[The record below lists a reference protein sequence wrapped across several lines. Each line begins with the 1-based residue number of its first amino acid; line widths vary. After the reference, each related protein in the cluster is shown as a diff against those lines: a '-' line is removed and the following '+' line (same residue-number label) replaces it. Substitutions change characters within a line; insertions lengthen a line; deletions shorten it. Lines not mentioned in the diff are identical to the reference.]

1 MAEFS
6 LPILTKINPQ
16 IPAELSAHFAW
27 SRERDVYL
35 QRSFLQRNLRVFI
48 DLHRKARDR
57 TPTPVGFVNTT
68 PRETAQQRP
77 EVETRS
83 LDGPVVEETPP
94 RPASD
99 LCGKPMLEAVSRDTI
114 MVKIMKSEYQPSTR
128 RSLRHLTR
136 EFDDDEAELT
146 FAPISIRKKINFKD
160 NRPNENDRPAKRSRT
175 DPEVQSTKCHCTL
188 TIWDNRDGI
197 EESAA
202 ALAEKHIACTVFWAQ
217 YESKGHVV
225 DIQPDK
231 PFTLRAGDL
240 KIPIRNDIGESELRM
255 SDKYFMEIK
264 IWPTRDIKL
273 WPPIPLLGKSD
284 GDVNRL
290 NRAAHG
296 LLAGSLVAKYNS
308 LPDLPDANTP
318 MSIFYIDES
327 GRMLRTKY
335 GLEVSGCWS
344 KSSTAFPS
352 SPGLLNN
359 QLSWTF
365 DDEGRS
371 FGREKRARAVSFKES
386 PPKRV
391 QVEKAVPIKQTTPK
405 ISYFWEPPSEAASW
419 EAHDAMQMTELTGLG
434 CPACPTFEGQNILE
448 LRFHFVNTH
457 YRFNF
462 IVSDEKYDATS
473 GDLISALFRV
483 SDSRRRLGD
492 ETEIKY
498 EAKSTPFDLSAYL
511 NGDSSW
517 TGQKDGRPPQ
527 RPQRSRLG
535 NIVRFD
541 SSASASINDS
551 LLVPDPLIALRKQNR
566 GYLQPDQVPDFRQ
579 PARQKFKP
587 IQLIRHTDNNTTMY
601 DSITHRRIAPS
612 EGEMSETDDERDDV
626 WYLQRH
632 LEDLDMD
639 AEQVNRPDAKRE
651 LFRRWDSHRFKEKL
665 DHIAFLSESLFR
677 FVKQE
682 REWLRAGGLELKQAF
697 GTFTA
702 NLLHDRLIDEQ
713 VERQVRRMIWDSHR
727 DDSSLQKAEAGSGKT
742 SSDLPM
748 HAPESAAKTDLL
760 ATTTDT
766 AETLQQWR
774 ACLNSLPRGTC
785 GICSQQIDQA
795 ADTSVVCTARKCGTA
810 LVRYHWACVKLD
822 PPPKAKPVKA
832 WKCMACRVEAMRKTG
847 KLSND
852 NRKGKLSNNNGK
864 GKGKAKEPAFEID
877 HGEMAF
883 VLMLL
888 KDIDSEGYEQ
898 NRADIEGRLALAS
911 KEGGPEEFQR
921 VSKQIARVMK
931 EMNPQGYEA
940 AREEARQWERLME
953 IENRIYKGSPER
965 AKDLAHYKKCREQ
978 FDLWDCNLLA
988 TGGANK
994 PPNDLVA

>member
-6 LPILTKINPQ
+6 LPILTKSNPQ
-16 IPAELSAHFAW
+16 IPADLAAHFAW
-27 SRERDVYL
+27 SRERDVYV
-35 QRSFLQRNLRVFI
+35 QRSFLQRNLRAFL
-48 DLHRKARDR
+48 DCNREAPDR
-57 TPTPVGFVNTT
+57 TPAGFVKATQRGTT
-68 PRETAQQRP
+68 QQHP

-94 RPASD
+94 RPGSD
-99 LCGKPMLEAVSRDTI
+99 LFGKPMLETVSRNTL
-114 MVKIMKSEYQPSTR
+114 MVKTMRPDYQSSTR

-136 EFDDDEAELT
+136 DFDDDEAELT

-160 NRPNENDRPAKRSRT
+160 NRPNELDRPAKRSRT
-175 DPEVQSTKCHCTL
+175 DPEVHSTKCHCTL

-197 EESAA
+197 EEAAA
-202 ALAEKHIACTVFWAQ
+202 ALAEKHIACTVFWAA
-217 YESKGHVV
+217 YEGTGHVV

-231 PFTLRAGDL
+231 PFTLSAGDL
-240 KIPIRNDIGESELRM
+240 KVPVRNDIGESELSM

-264 IWPTRDIKL
+264 IGPTRNIKL

-284 GDVNRL
+284 GDANRP

-296 LLAGSLVAKYNS
+296 MLAGSLVAKYNN
-308 LPDLPDANTP
+308 LPDLPDGNTP
-318 MSIFYIDES
+318 LSIFYIDES

-335 GLEVSGCWS
+335 GLEVSGHWS

-352 SPGLLNN
+352 SPGPLNN
-359 QLSWTF
+359 QLSWSF
-365 DDEGRS
+365 DDNGRS

-391 QVEKAVPIKQTTPK
+391 HVEKAMPTKHIVPK

-419 EAHDAMQMTELTGLG
+419 EAHDAMQVTELTGLG
-434 CPACPTFEGQNILE
+434 CPACPTFEGENILE

-462 IVSDEKYDATS
+462 LVSDELYDATS
-473 GDLISALFRV
+473 GDLISAIFRV

-498 EAKSTPFDLSAYL
+498 EAKSTPFDLAAYL

-517 TGQKDGRPPQ
+517 TGQKDASRPQ

-535 NIVRFD
+535 NMVRFD
-541 SSASASINDS
+541 SAASASISDS
-551 LLVPDPLIALRKQNR
+551 LLVPDPLMTLRKQNK
-566 GYLQPDQVPDFRQ
+566 GHLQPDQVPDFRQ

-626 WYLQRH
+626 WYIQRH
-632 LEDLDMD
+632 LEDLDVD
-639 AEQVNRPDAKRE
+639 AEQACRPDAKRE
-651 LFRRWDSHRFKEKL
+651 LFRRWDHHRFTEKL

-677 FVKQE
+677 FVKKE
-682 REWLRAGGLELKQAF
+682 REWLRTGGLELKQAF
-697 GTFTA
+697 GLFTA

-713 VERQVRRMIWDSHR
+713 VERQVRRMIWYFKEHKGSAPKPKNECGERTSNSPIPIDK
-727 DDSSLQKAEAGSGKT
+727 KAN
-742 SSDLPM
+742 
-748 HAPESAAKTDLL
+748 LL

-774 ACLNSLPRGTC
+774 AHLKSAPPRTC
-785 GICSQQIDQA
+785 GMCSQQLDQA
-795 ADTSVVCTARKCGTA
+795 ADTSVACTARKCSTA
-810 LVRYHWACVKLD
+810 LVRYHWACVKLN
-822 PPPKAKPVKA
+822 PPPNAKPLKA
-832 WKCMACRVEAMRKTG
+832 WKCIACRVEAMR
-847 KLSND
+847 
-852 NRKGKLSNNNGK
+852 RKGMPSNGNENGEPNKCDEK
-864 GKGKAKEPAFEID
+864 GKGKAKEPAFEADDGQIN
-877 HGEMAF
+877 F
-883 VLMLL
+883 LMLTF
-888 KDIDSEGYEQ
+888 KTIDTEHYRQIKAEID
-898 NRADIEGRLALAS
+898 RRLTLAS
-911 KEGGPEEFQR
+911 QKGGPEELQR

-931 EMNPQGYEA
+931 EMNPEGYERARQLARQTEFPRMTVESARIVA
-940 AREEARQWERLME
+940 ARRRL
-953 IENRIYKGSPER
+953 
-965 AKDLAHYKKCREQ
+965 REQ
-978 FDLWDCNLLA
+978 FDLWD
-988 TGGANK
+988 
-994 PPNDLVA
+994 

>member
-27 SRERDVYL
+27 SRERDLYL
-35 QRSFLQRNLRVFI
+35 QRSFLQRNLRAFL
-48 DLHRKARDR
+48 DLNREVRDR
-57 TPTPVGFVNTT
+57 TPTGFVNPTQ
-68 PRETAQQRP
+68 RETAQQHP
-77 EVETRS
+77 DAEARS
-83 LDGPVVEETPP
+83 QDGPVVEETPP
-94 RPASD
+94 RSGSD
-99 LCGKPMLEAVSRDTI
+99 LFGKPILEAVSGNTI
-114 MVKIMKSEYQPSTR
+114 MVKTMKSEYQPSTR

-146 FAPISIRKKINFKD
+146 FAPISIRKKINFED
-160 NRPNENDRPAKRSRT
+160 NRPNELDRPAKRSRR

-197 EESAA
+197 EEAAA

-225 DIQPDK
+225 DIQPEK

-240 KIPIRNDIGESELRM
+240 KVPIRNDISESELRM

-264 IWPTRDIKL
+264 VWPTRDIKL

-284 GDVNRL
+284 GDANRP

-296 LLAGSLVAKYNS
+296 LLAGSLVAKYNN
-308 LPDLPDANTP
+308 LPDLPDGNTP

-344 KSSTAFPS
+344 KSSTAFRS
-352 SPGLLNN
+352 SPGPLNN

-365 DDEGRS
+365 DDEGRP

-391 QVEKAVPIKQTTPK
+391 QVEKAIPIKQTAPK
-405 ISYFWEPPSEAASW
+405 ISYFWDPPSEAASW

-462 IVSDEKYDATS
+462 IVGDEKFDATS

-498 EAKSTPFDLSAYL
+498 EAKSTPFDLSVYL

-517 TGQKDGRPPQ
+517 TGQKDGSRPQ
-527 RPQRSRLG
+527 RPQRSRFG

-541 SSASASINDS
+541 SSASASASDS
-551 LLVPDPLIALRKQNR
+551 LLVSDPLVALRKQNR
-566 GYLQPDQVPDFRQ
+566 GHLQPDQVPDFRE

-626 WYLQRH
+626 WYLRRH
-632 LEDLDMD
+632 LEDLDVD

-651 LFRRWDSHRFKEKL
+651 LFRRWDSHRFAEKL

-677 FVKQE
+677 FVKRE
-682 REWLRAGGLELKQAF
+682 REWLRNGGLELKQAF

-727 DDSSLQKAEAGSGKT
+727 HDGLPQKAEAGCGKP

-748 HAPESAAKTDLL
+748 HVNKKANLL
-760 ATTTDT
+760 ATTTDS

-774 ACLNSLPRGTC
+774 AYLSSVPRGIC
-785 GICSQQIDQA
+785 GICSRQLDQA
-795 ADTSVVCTARKCGTA
+795 ADTSVVCMARKCATA
-810 LVRYHWACVKLD
+810 LVRYHWACVKLN
-822 PPPKAKPVKA
+822 PPAKAKPVKA
-832 WKCMACRVEAMRKTG
+832 WKCMACRVEALCKKGR
-847 KLSND
+847 LSN
-852 NRKGKLSNNNGK
+852 GNGK
-864 GKGKAKEPAFEID
+864 GKGKAKEPALEID
-877 HGEMAF
+877 DGETAF

-888 KDIDSEGYEQ
+888 RDIDSEDYEQ

-931 EMNPQGYEA
+931 QMNPKGYEA
-940 AREEARQWERLME
+940 AREEPRQWERLME

-965 AKDLAHYKKCREQ
+965 AKYLAHYKKCREQ
-978 FDLWDCNLLA
+978 FDLWD
-988 TGGANK
+988 
-994 PPNDLVA
+994 